1 MNEHSTDR
9 QGDAARST
17 PKSGW
22 WWKITALFLGAPPIA
37 VYGAEDEVEQE
48 RAARAKD

>member
-9 QGDAARST
+9 QGEAAPST
-17 PKSGW
+17 PKNGW
-22 WWKITALFLGAPPIA
+22 WWKFTALFMGAPPIA

-48 RAARAKD
+48 RAARAND